1 MLSLIGHCAPA
12 VLVNAMPK
20 RSDIAY
26 PLIFILSHFDFHL
39 QITHS
44 ISEKQSP
51 NVGISSPAYR
61 SKFLKRKNEYP
72 FMVII
77 DSQKYRIF
85 ADRTAANGFCSRH
98 FLQ

>member
-1 MLSLIGHCAPA
+1 
-12 VLVNAMPK
+12 MPK

-39 QITHS
+39 QNYALHLGGTITTCGYFVS
-44 ISEKQSP
+44 R
-51 NVGISSPAYR
+51 YR

-85 ADRTAANGFCSRH
+85 ADRTAANRFCARH